1 MPFQVVKQQSG
12 KYKLIRL
19 NAPEGEKMVKKTFN
33 SKNSAV
39 SSAKNYM
46 NYRGEKNIKVV
57 GNFILNKKKTQK

>member
-19 NAPEGEKMVKKTFN
+19 NTPASEKMVKKTFN

-57 GNFILNKKKTQK
+57 GNFILTAEPK

>member
-19 NAPEGEKMVKKTFN
+19 NAPAGEKMVKKTFN

-46 NYRGEKNIKVV
+46 N
-57 GNFILNKKKTQK
+57 